1 LRLPRLALLLRSHPI
16 MISSPK
22 ALRRTGPPVC
32 LVRWI
37 FHRSGNTLT
46 CQVDASATR
55 SSYDVSVVPHW
66 NVASAV
72 IETVGTPGRAL
83 QRHAEIAKH
92 LRETGWSL
100 ARRTA

>member
-1 LRLPRLALLLRSHPI
+1 
-16 MISSPK
+16 MTSP
-22 ALRRTGPPVC
+22 LTVRHTPEPVC

-37 FHRSGNTLT
+37 FHRSGNALT

-66 NVASAV
+66 NVAAGA
-72 IETVGTPGRAL
+72 IETVDTPGRAL
-83 QRHAEIAKH
+83 QRHAEIAKQ
-92 LRETGWSL
+92 LREHGWSL

>member
-1 LRLPRLALLLRSHPI
+1 
-16 MISSPK
+16 MTSSPK
-22 ALRRTGPPVC
+22 ARRRTGAPIC

-66 NVASAV
+66 NVASAA

-92 LRETGWSL
+92 LRETGWL
-100 ARRTA
+100 MARRTA